1 MPTSSIRLRWP
12 GAPSRTTCRCRQLT
26 SRENL
31 IRDQPGQGDI
41 RTGGQV
47 HAAETASGG
56 LRSLPSMRQVRQRQ
70 LCRRPDA
77 RSPSQRRMADTTW
90 QSLCASRLRPPVER
104 SSRDWAVESARPAS
118 GHDPDSTPPASAV
131 LLPQPPA
138 GSWPPVLR
146 PQLLPVQRPLA
157 PDLRRAW
164 AAVGLRVRQASAAP
178 TRRCRR
184 RVEAQAPRG
193 APSVQSAPAGTAR
206 PLRMRRELPPVVSP
220 LASHRRPRL
229 CRSSLPTPRWLRSL
243 LLPRRLPLRRQ
254 SPTRLRHRPA
264 LPPAHLSGTPL
275 LRHPRS
281 ALPQA
286 PALRLLRPC
295 HSDRRPH
302 LHPQHLLRLPARRPR
317 RPHRSDPAS
326 PPPPRPVQQALW
338 ERLRQYRF
346 RPHAPS
352 ATQLPPPRPPV
363 HCAVSPPAAVIRCS
377 WPVASVPP
385 STPSPTWTSASSG

>member
-1 MPTSSIRLRWP
+1 MALAASRTMPASPVDGPARSCAGQQANIRGEGSPLHLVKVWPIGDPTACRRRARWCPPAAGLVQPASRRRPAAECSGHGRDGSGSAASWP
-12 GAPSRTTCRCRQLT
+12 GTRPLMRQRGLANRRGSRQLSRPPPPSRRPSLR
-26 SRENL
+26 
-31 IRDQPGQGDI
+31 
-41 RTGGQV
+41 
-47 HAAETASGG
+47 ASGRG
-56 LRSLPSMRQVRQRQ
+56 SACPVGPCSPVRRQVRPSAPS
-70 LCRRPDA
+70 LGGGGPSGSPGIS
-77 RSPSQRRMADTTW
+77 SPS
-90 QSLCASRLRPPVER
+90 SPL
-104 SSRDWAVESARPAS
+104 SSSGGGTSSA
-118 GHDPDSTPPASAV
+118 GT
-131 LLPQPPA
+131 
-138 GSWPPVLR
+138 
-146 PQLLPVQRPLA
+146 
-157 PDLRRAW
+157 
-164 AAVGLRVRQASAAP
+164 
-178 TRRCRR
+178 
-184 RVEAQAPRG
+184 
-193 APSVQSAPAGTAR
+193 PSVQSAPAGTAHR
-206 PLRMRRELPPVVSP
+206 LRMRRGPPPVVSP

-264 LPPAHLSGTPL
+264 LPPAHLSGTPP

-363 HCAVSPPAAVIRCS
+363 HCAGSPPAAVIRCS

>member
-1 MPTSSIRLRWP
+1 MVA
-12 GAPSRTTCRCRQLT
+12 AP
-26 SRENL
+26 
-31 IRDQPGQGDI
+31 PPPPPA
-41 RTGGQV
+41 V
-47 HAAETASGG
+47 PG
-56 LRSLPSMRQVRQRQ
+56 LRR
-70 LCRRPDA
+70 RRPRA
-77 RSPSQRRMADTTW
+77 
-90 QSLCASRLRPPVER
+90 PPACPCR
-104 SSRDWAVESARPAS
+104 SSTRCAICAEPGRRWAFGFAR
-118 GHDPDSTPPASAV
+118 H
-131 LLPQPPA
+131 QQ
-138 GSWPPVLR
+138 
-146 PQLLPVQRPLA
+146 PQLAVVVVGWRHKLRGEPRRFSPPPLA
-157 PDLRRAW
+157 PAHR
-164 AAVGLRVRQASAAP
+164 
-178 TRRCRR
+178 
-184 RVEAQAPRG
+184 
-193 APSVQSAPAGTAR
+193 
-206 PLRMRRELPPVVSP
+206 LRMRRGPPPVVSP

-363 HCAVSPPAAVIRCS
+363 HCAGSPPAAVIRCS

>member
-1 MPTSSIRLRWP
+1 MPSACSSAI
-12 GAPSRTTCRCRQLT
+12 GCR
-26 SRENL
+26 
-31 IRDQPGQGDI
+31 
-41 RTGGQV
+41 
-47 HAAETASGG
+47 
-56 LRSLPSMRQVRQRQ
+56 
-70 LCRRPDA
+70 
-77 RSPSQRRMADTTW
+77 
-90 QSLCASRLRPPVER
+90 
-104 SSRDWAVESARPAS
+104 
-118 GHDPDSTPPASAV
+118 
-131 LLPQPPA
+131 
-138 GSWPPVLR
+138 
-146 PQLLPVQRPLA
+146 
-157 PDLRRAW
+157 
-164 AAVGLRVRQASAAP
+164 ASAAGP
-178 TRRCRR
+178 P
-184 RVEAQAPRG
+184 AAAGPAPG
-193 APSVQSAPAGTAR
+193 PAGPAPSCAICAEPGRRWAFGFAR
-206 PLRMRRELPPVVSP
+206 HQQPQLAVVVVGWRHKLRGDPVGSVRPRWHAALRMRREPPPVVSP

-352 ATQLPPPRPPV
+352 ATQLPPPRRPV
-363 HCAVSPPAAVIRCS
+363 HCAGSPPAAVIRCS
-377 WPVASVPP
+377 WPVVSVPP

>member
-1 MPTSSIRLRWP
+1 MVDCRPALARGFSPCPDGSIKRQMLLEL
-12 GAPSRTTCRCRQLT
+12 SRMGRELPLARDRD
-26 SRENL
+26 SR
-31 IRDQPGQGDI
+31 
-41 RTGGQV
+41 
-47 HAAETASGG
+47 
-56 LRSLPSMRQVRQRQ
+56 
-70 LCRRPDA
+70 
-77 RSPSQRRMADTTW
+77 SQRGLTNARIPTLLRILRLSRVHRLS
-90 QSLCASRLRPPVER
+90 SLQQRVRLPL
-104 SSRDWAVESARPAS
+104 SA
-118 GHDPDSTPPASAV
+118 
-131 LLPQPPA
+131 
-138 GSWPPVLR
+138 
-146 PQLLPVQRPLA
+146 LLPVRQAQVLRHLRP
-157 PDLRRAW
+157 AW
-164 AAVGLRVRQASAAP
+164 AAVGLRVRQALVAP
-178 TRRCRR
+178 VRPCHR
-184 RVEAQAPRG
+184 RVEAQAPRA
-193 APSVQSAPAGTAR
+193 APRFSPPPLAR
-206 PLRMRRELPPVVSP
+206 RLRMRRGPPPVVSP

-346 RPHAPS
+346 RPLAPS

-363 HCAVSPPAAVIRCS
+363 HCAGSPPAAMIRCS
-377 WPVASVPP
+377 WPVALVPP

>member
-1 MPTSSIRLRWP
+1 MSDP
-12 GAPSRTTCRCRQLT
+12 RTHPRRQL
-26 SRENL
+26 
-31 IRDQPGQGDI
+31 
-41 RTGGQV
+41 
-47 HAAETASGG
+47 
-56 LRSLPSMRQVRQRQ
+56 
-70 LCRRPDA
+70 
-77 RSPSQRRMADTTW
+77 
-90 QSLCASRLRPPVER
+90 
-104 SSRDWAVESARPAS
+104 
-118 GHDPDSTPPASAV
+118 
-131 LLPQPPA
+131 
-138 GSWPPVLR
+138 PPVLCLQVQLPRRHQSPALQVPR
-146 PQLLPVQRPLA
+146 PQRHP
-157 PDLRRAW
+157 RRVS
-164 AAVGLRVRQASAAP
+164 AAVGLRVRQALVAP
-178 TRRCRR
+178 VRPCHR

-193 APSVQSAPAGTAR
+193 LRRFSPPPLAR
-206 PLRMRRELPPVVSP
+206 RLRMRRGPPPVVSP

-363 HCAVSPPAAVIRCS
+363 HCAGSPPAAMIRCS
-377 WPVASVPP
+377 WPVALVPP

>member
-1 MPTSSIRLRWP
+1 MMANILKVRNRRYICCGLTNLRTRPTMSSEESRWWIAARRWP
-12 GAPSRTTCRCRQLT
+12 EVSARVRTVRSSDKCSWNCREWVGSCLLARDRDSR
-26 SRENL
+26 
-31 IRDQPGQGDI
+31 
-41 RTGGQV
+41 
-47 HAAETASGG
+47 
-56 LRSLPSMRQVRQRQ
+56 
-70 LCRRPDA
+70 
-77 RSPSQRRMADTTW
+77 SQRGLTNARIPTLLRILRLPRVHRLS
-90 QSLCASRLRPPVER
+90 SLQQRVRLPL
-104 SSRDWAVESARPAS
+104 SA
-118 GHDPDSTPPASAV
+118 
-131 LLPQPPA
+131 
-138 GSWPPVLR
+138 
-146 PQLLPVQRPLA
+146 LLPVRQA
-157 PDLRRAW
+157 QVQGHLRRAW

-178 TRRCRR
+178 ARRCRR

-193 APSVQSAPAGTAR
+193 PRRFSPPPLAPAH
-206 PLRMRRELPPVVSP
+206 PLRMRRGPPPVVSP

-352 ATQLPPPRPPV
+352 ATQLPPPRRPV
-363 HCAVSPPAAVIRCS
+363 HCAGSPPAAVIRCS